1 MPYQVGV
8 DVGGTFTDLFAI
20 DEESG
25 AVVVEKSDTTPD
37 AVSGVLEAIRLS
49 GISPNE
55 IRTFVF
61 GSTVAT
67 NALVE
72 RTLANV
78 AFLGT
83 AGFTDVLEIRRLW
96 REHLF
101 GWRWDRPRSLV
112 PHDLRFGIAGR
123 IDWHGKEIEPLNLDD
138 IDSAI
143 EKIQRRGIQAVAVS
157 LLFSFLNPDHEE
169 HVRRRFAERAPNI
182 TVVLSS
188 DVNPEIKE
196 YERASTTVIAAALS
210 SLVERVLST
219 LEGRLASA
227 GVPAKPQ
234 IIKSNGGIMSAASA
248 RSKPLEMVR
257 SGPAGGVASAL
268 RFSRELDLPNLI
280 TIDIGGTTADVAVVT
295 DGRATYTQQAN
306 IEWDIPLRVAMADVR
321 SVGAG
326 GGSIANLDAAR
337 RLKVGPESAGANP
350 GPVCYGRGGTVPTV
364 TDAAVVACHLDPAH
378 FLGGRM
384 SIDAAAA
391 DRVIRSQIAEPLGMS
406 SQEAA
411 CGVLR
416 LAGVRMAQLVNEMT
430 VQVGLDPRDYVLVGF
445 GGAGPLF
452 LSALVEEIEAER
464 GIVPLYPSVW
474 SAFGGLYADIVHD
487 YARSCIGLVQE
498 LDLSALDRIAANLAD
513 LAESDLRRDGVGL
526 GDAQLRYALD
536 LRYVGQSHEITVP
549 VPAVPPFTRES
560 LRAASATFSHL
571 HEQMFSHRRA
581 DPCQLVTMRLS
592 ARAERRLRL
601 PHADLPASG
610 KPVPTHEMRVWF
622 HGHAGPLPTRMLQ
635 RQTLPVGF
643 VVEGPAIIVEP
654 QAHCV
659 ITPGMRALVGAHGE
673 ISITR
678 AKS

>member
-1 MPYQVGV
+1 MSYHVGV

-20 DEESG
+20 DEKSG
-25 AVVVEKSDTTPD
+25 AVITEKSDTTPD
-37 AVSGVLEAIRLS
+37 AVNGVLEAIRLS
-49 GISPNE
+49 GLAPSE

-72 RTLANV
+72 RNLADV

-83 AGFTDVLEIRRLW
+83 AGFTDTLEIRRLW

-101 GWRWDRPRSLV
+101 GWRWNRPTSLV
-112 PHDLRFGIAGR
+112 PHDLRFGVAGR
-123 IDWHGKEIEPLNLDD
+123 IDWQGKEIEALNLDD
-138 IDSAI
+138 VDGAI
-143 EKIQRRGIQAVAVS
+143 AKIQRRGIQAVAVS
-157 LLFSFLNPDHEE
+157 LLFSFLNPEHEKLVKE
-169 HVRRRFAERAPNI
+169 RFAQRAPEI

-196 YERASTTVIAAALS
+196 YERASTTVIAATLS

-219 LEGRLASA
+219 LEGKLHAV

-268 RFSRELDLPNLI
+268 RLSRELNLPNLI

-337 RLKVGPESAGANP
+337 RMKVGPESAGANP
-350 GPVCYGRGGTVPTV
+350 GPVCYGRGGKLPTV
-364 TDAAVVACHLDPAH
+364 TDAAIVARHLDPAH

-384 SIDAAAA
+384 SIDVAAAERAIQTHVA
-391 DRVIRSQIAEPLGMS
+391 DPLGMS
-406 SQEAA
+406 SEEAA

-416 LAGVRMAQLVNEMT
+416 LAGVRMAQLINEMT

-452 LSALVEEIEAER
+452 LSALVEEIDAER

-487 YARSCIGLVQE
+487 YARSCIGLVEEIE
-498 LDLSALDRIAANLAD
+498 LNALDQIAANLAE
-513 LAESDLRRDGVGL
+513 LAEFDLRRDGVAL
-526 GDAQLRYALD
+526 DEAQLRYTLD
-536 LRYVGQSHEITVP
+536 LRYAGQSHEIAVHVP
-549 VPAVPPFTRES
+549 GAPPFTRDS
-560 LRAASATFSHL
+560 LQAASAAFSQL

-581 DPCQLVTMRLS
+581 DPCQLVTVRLS

-601 PHADLPASG
+601 PHADLPPAG
-610 KPVPTHEMRVWF
+610 APVPHHETQIWY
-622 HGHAGPLPTRMLQ
+622 HGHADPLPTRMFQ
-635 RQTLPVGF
+635 RAALPVGF
-643 VVEGPAIIVEP
+643 VAEGPAIIVES

-659 ITPGMRALVGAHGE
+659 VVPGMKATVGTRGE
-673 ISITR
+673 IIITR
-678 AKS
+678 IKS